1 MEYREYMDTLG
12 EQIRNARARR
22 MVLGEIQGHIE
33 EQCRAYEDQGMDPRE
48 AMAESIRQMGDP
60 ARTGAE
66 LDRIHR
72 PRTPWG
78 LIGLA
83 VGLTAVGIIIQCLIF
98 YKIADPPS
106 WANVWLY
113 HGRNTVVY
121 NLIGLAVMLGIMYLD
136 YSFIGRHV
144 YLLYGLY
151 LAGMFGICV
160 IRICRFSYD
169 QYLSLWYYMIS
180 LYPIL
185 LAGLIY
191 RSRKQGMKGLA
202 WCMILTAAV
211 LAVCIWGFGQMTS
224 ACPEILVICGIML
237 LAAVHKRIFGGKRL
251 WQGMALAGVA
261 LLGIIGIWYMTAA
274 GSRWLSPNQYAR
286 LIHFLSPEKA
296 AGDVGYIAVRQ
307 RELLGNYSLW
317 GQQGLTE
324 RLLADSGPGGLD
336 LAGTYVL
343 SAIFAWFG
351 IFVGVL
357 VVGGLLFFVG
367 KALHVTLRQRNRLG
381 MFIGM
386 ACGLSLLLHSV
397 VFIAINCGYSLYYT
411 TGIPFLA
418 YGLGYAVTNGVLV
431 GLLLCVCRNSAIL
444 GEDTAP
450 QTAGIRLGRHRYRLR
465 MERMPEQNG
474 F

>member
-1 MEYREYMDTLG
+1 MEYKEYMETLG
-12 EQIRNARARR
+12 EQIGNARARR
-22 MVLGEIQGHIE
+22 MVLREIQGHIE
-33 EQCRAYEDQGMDPRE
+33 EQCRAYEAQGMDPRE
-48 AMAESIRQMGDP
+48 AMAESVRQMGDP
-60 ARTGAE
+60 AKTGAQ

-72 PRTPWG
+72 PRTPWS

-83 VGLTAVGIIIQCLIF
+83 LGLTAVGIIMQCLIF
-98 YKIADPPS
+98 YRIADPPS

-151 LAGMFGICV
+151 LAGMFGI
-160 IRICRFSYD
+160 RICRLSYG

-191 RSRKQGMKGLA
+191 RGRKQGMKGLGR
-202 WCMILTAAV
+202 CMILTAVV
-211 LAVCIWGFGQMTS
+211 LAVCICGFGQVTP

-237 LAAVHKRIFGGKRL
+237 LAAVRKEIFGGRKL
-251 WQGMALAGVA
+251 WQGMVLAGTA
-261 LLGIIGIWYMTAA
+261 LLGIAGIWYMAVA
-274 GSRWLSPNQYAR
+274 GDGWLSPNQRAR
-286 LIHFLSPEKA
+286 LLYFLSPEKA
-296 AGDVGYIAVRQ
+296 AGGAGYIAARQ

-324 RLLADSGPGGLD
+324 RLLADGGPGGLD

-357 VVGGLLFFVG
+357 VVGGLLFFAG
-367 KALHVTLRQRNRLG
+367 KALYVSLRQRNRLG
-381 MFIGM
+381 MLVGM

-397 VFIAINCGYSLYYT
+397 AFIAINCGYSFYYT

-418 YGLGYAVTNGVLV
+418 YGLGYAVTNGVSV
-431 GLLLCVCRNSAIL
+431 GLLLCVYRNSAIL
-444 GEDTAP
+444 GEDTTP
-450 QTAGIRLGRHRYRLR
+450 RTEGIRLGRHRYRLR

-474 F
+474 L

>member
-1 MEYREYMDTLG
+1 MEYKEYMDTLG
-12 EQIRNARARR
+12 EQIQNARARR

-33 EQCRAYEDQGMDPRE
+33 EQCRAYEAQGMDPQK

-60 ARTGAE
+60 AQTGAE

-83 VGLTAVGIIIQCLIF
+83 LGLTAVGIIIQCLIF
-98 YKIADPPS
+98 YGIADSPS
-106 WANVWLY
+106 WTNVWLH

-121 NLIGLAVMLGIMYLD
+121 NLVGLAVMLGIMHLD
-136 YSFIGRHV
+136 YSFVGRHV

-151 LAGMFGICV
+151 LVGMLGT
-160 IRICRFSYD
+160 RICRLPYA
-169 QYLSLWYYMIS
+169 QYQSLWYYMIS

-185 LAGLIY
+185 MAGLIY
-191 RSRKQGMKGLA
+191 RSRKRGIKGLL

-211 LAVCIWGFGQMTS
+211 LVVCICGFGQVTS

-237 LAAVHKRIFGGKRL
+237 LAAVHKRIFGEKRL
-251 WQGMALAGVA
+251 WQGMVLAGAA
-261 LLGIIGIWYMTAA
+261 LLGIIGIWYMAVA
-274 GSRWLSPNQYAR
+274 ENRWLNGNQRAR
-286 LIHFLSPEKA
+286 LFNFLNPEKA
-296 AGDVGYIAVRQ
+296 AGGAGYIAVRQ

-324 RLLADSGPGGLD
+324 RLLSDGGAEGLD

-343 SAIFAWFG
+343 SSIFAWFG
-351 IFVGVL
+351 IVVGVL
-357 VVGGLLFFVG
+357 VVGGLLFFAG
-367 KALHVTLRQRNRLG
+367 KALYVSLRQSNRLG
-381 MFIGM
+381 MFVGM
-386 ACGLSLLLHSV
+386 ACGLSLLLHSL

-418 YGLGYAVTNGVLV
+418 YGLGYAVHNGVLV

-450 QTAGIRLGRHRYRLR
+450 RPEGVRLGRHRYRLR

-474 F
+474 